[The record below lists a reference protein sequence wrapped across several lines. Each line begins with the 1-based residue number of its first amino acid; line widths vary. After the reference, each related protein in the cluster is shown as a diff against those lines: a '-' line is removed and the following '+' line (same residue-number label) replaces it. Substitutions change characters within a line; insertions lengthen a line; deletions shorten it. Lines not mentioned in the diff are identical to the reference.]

1 MPSLTSAAASG
12 AVAREAH
19 RREENHPG
27 GDENE
32 LDGHN
37 DHDHPPDAAR
47 PGGNLG
53 WALGCSGGPVDH
65 EGSLRGKTKAN
76 LNDRERDADQ
86 EATPAALFIWPIARS
101 RSCFVRIRL
110 RMR

>member
-1 MPSLTSAAASG
+1 MGL
-12 AVAREAH
+12 AVICSYLLVLGFSVLAPEQHFPQQAPQAH
-19 RREENHPG
+19 AIANLR
-27 GDENE
+27 
-32 LDGHN
+32 
-37 DHDHPPDAAR
+37 
-47 PGGNLG
+47 NLG

-76 LNDRERDADQ
+76 LNDRECDADQ